1 MNTFNEY
8 VSEVVNA
15 LKNTLGEDYDVT
27 INVINKNGQNRT
39 RICIKEAGANIAP
52 CIDIDKMYEKDE
64 KGEYIDS
71 AVGEILSIYE
81 QNKAPNVDISFFSDY
96 EKVKEN
102 LFPILYSEDRVDESI
117 ISRNIPGTDLYLSA
131 AVKIA
136 VNEEAGH
143 VKVKKAHVLGWDVSE
158 DEVIDKAME
167 NLSKQT
173 PIVKHMFAF
182 LNDIAPVPGM
192 YEEPLPSFFAA
203 PPMYIATSNS
213 KSNGAAVIFLPEV
226 QEEIEEKV
234 GEDFI
239 VLPSSKHEVICIPG
253 NSMETDN
260 LIAMVKEINS
270 TEVDPEDVLSDNVY
284 QFNSDTR
291 EYKVIA

>member
-27 INVINKNGQNRT
+27 INEINKNGRIRT
-39 RICIKEAGANIAP
+39 RICIKEAGASIAP
-52 CIDIDKMYEKDE
+52 CINIDEIYEEGKCVVD
-64 KGEYIDS
+64 
-71 AVGEILSIYE
+71 AVHDVISLYE
-81 QNKAPNVDISFFSDY
+81 QNKAPDVDISFFNDY

-143 VKVKKAHVLGWDVSE
+143 VKVKKAHVQGWNVSE

-173 PIVKHMFAF
+173 PIVKHMFDF

-192 YEEPLPSFFAA
+192 HEEPLPSFFAA
-203 PPMYIATSNS
+203 PPMYIATNNS
-213 KSNGAAVIFLPEV
+213 KINGSAVILLPEV

-260 LIAMVKEINS
+260 LIAMVREINS